1 MNLTDRVLQ
10 RWRIAKVRP
19 FIAPGSQ
26 ILDIGSADG
35 ALFRQLGRRKGE
47 RCLGIDPTLKADIRV
62 DDVPLVAGCFPK
74 DMPAVELPPKA
85 LRFVADLLGL
95 MGQRQPVMLMP
106 QKLELSTQ
114 EVAAFLNVSRP
125 FVVKQIESGRLACRK
140 VGRHR
145 RVLFEDLLAYQQSL
159 RHETEAALQAL
170 ADQGQELEI

>member
-1 MNLTDRVLQ
+1 MVGPAETLDNVLDEHD
-10 RWRIAKVRP
+10 A
-19 FIAPGSQ
+19 
-26 ILDIGSADG
+26 
-35 ALFRQLGRRKGE
+35 ALAQAAQ
-47 RCLGIDPTLKADIRV
+47 RCLMAALDQSRAATIK
-62 DDVPLVAGCFPK
+62 LVTEGE